1 MAFLHLN
8 DRFKTILLGGLS
20 AIALSGCIHSEL
32 ISDSK
37 KMTQGT
43 GTPVLA
49 SAETIAVGT
58 GAADA
63 ADDPEI
69 YVNRYQPDTPVILGT
84 DKKAGLYVYNIDGSV
99 RDFAPVGPLNNVDL
113 LEMDGQVLIGTSD
126 RVKNGVAL
134 FGLDK
139 DLKLR
144 NLGFVSLPTSE
155 AYGFCMAAVNF
166 GDKTSPVVVVVG
178 QRGDVAVA
186 RLNDVGGYSIIDTQ
200 RFEVGSQSEGC
211 VIDAKT
217 GALYIG
223 EEAKGIWR
231 YDVRSPSNA
240 TRVHFAPAPSDIL
253 KPDVEGLTLMHE
265 GDKTYLIASSQG
277 DSAFAVWQVDGDPVY
292 KGRFSVMAGNGID
305 AVTGTDGVA
314 ARGGPVGPYPNG
326 IIVMQDDVDSDGE
339 AASTTR
345 VKQNFKIVDWN
356 NVKAALN
363 IQ

>member
-1 MAFLHLN
+1 MGA
-8 DRFKTILLGGLS
+8 S
-20 AIALSGCIHSEL
+20 AIVLSGCIHSEL

-49 SAETIAVGT
+49 SAETTAVGT

-69 YVNRYQPDTPVILGT
+69 YVSRYSPETPVILGT

-99 RDFAPVGPLNNVDL
+99 RDFAPTGPLNNVDL
-113 LEMDGQVLIGTSD
+113 LMMDGQPLIGASD

-144 NLGFVSLPTSE
+144 PISFVSLPTSE
-155 AYGFCMAAVNF
+155 AYGFCMAAVEF
-166 GDKTSPVVVVVG
+166 GTPEAPNPSPVVVVVG

-186 RLNDVGGYSIIDTQ
+186 RLNDVGTYSVIDTQ
-200 RFEVGSQSEGC
+200 RFEIGSQSEGC

-217 GALYIG
+217 GALYVG

-253 KPDVEGLTLMHE
+253 KPDVEGLTLLRE

-277 DSAFAVWQVDGDPVY
+277 DSAFAVWQVDADPVY
-292 KGRFSVMAGNGID
+292 KGRFSIMAGNGID

-314 ARGGPVGPYPNG
+314 ARGGP
-326 IIVMQDDVDSDGE
+326 
-339 AASTTR
+339 
-345 VKQNFKIVDWN
+345 
-356 NVKAALN
+356 
-363 IQ
+363 